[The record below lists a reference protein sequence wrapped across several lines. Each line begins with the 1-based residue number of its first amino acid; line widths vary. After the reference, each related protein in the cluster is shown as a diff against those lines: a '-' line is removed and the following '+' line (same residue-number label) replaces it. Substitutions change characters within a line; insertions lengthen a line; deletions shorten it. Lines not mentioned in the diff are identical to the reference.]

1 MGAPSFSAG
10 FGYANSSDAGWQLPG
25 ARYPFKGVDTAP
37 PTRRSS
43 MASNVHNL
51 LNPADTAERE
61 GEDEGPDER
70 KRKRLL

>member
-1 MGAPSFSAG
+1 
-10 FGYANSSDAGWQLPG
+10 
-25 ARYPFKGVDTAP
+25 
-37 PTRRSS
+37 

-61 GEDEGPDER
+61 GEDESDRGMDER